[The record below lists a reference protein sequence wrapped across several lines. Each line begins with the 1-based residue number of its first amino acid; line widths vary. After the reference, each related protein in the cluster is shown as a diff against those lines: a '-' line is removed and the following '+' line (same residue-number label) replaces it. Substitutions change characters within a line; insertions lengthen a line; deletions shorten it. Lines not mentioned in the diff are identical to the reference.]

1 MSIVIVGGNER
12 MVCQYEDICKGYG
25 CKAKV
30 FAKEKGAMKKKI
42 GAPDLMILFTGT
54 VSHKMVNCAVEEAKK
69 KYAKEA
75 KERWGDTEAYRESE
89 KKTSGYGE
97 EKWRALNGEMSDIFR
112 EFAECANAGE
122 TPEGSRV
129 AGLVERWRNHIT
141 ENDYECTLEILEGLE
156 KMYVGGRT
164 F

>member
-1 MSIVIVGGNER
+1 MRVGMGYDVHKLTEGRKLILGGVDTVSYTHLDVYKRQGDDMSIVIVGGNER

-69 KYAKEA
+69 KSIPVCRCHTSSASALESIL
-75 KERWGDTEAYRESE
+75 RE
-89 KKTSGYGE
+89 Y
-97 EKWRALNGEMSDIFR
+97 
-112 EFAECANAGE
+112 CA
-122 TPEGSRV
+122 
-129 AGLVERWRNHIT
+129 
-141 ENDYECTLEILEGLE
+141 
-156 KMYVGGRT
+156 
-164 F
+164 

>member
-54 VSHKMVNCAVEEAKK
+54 VSHKMVHCAVAEA
-69 KYAKEA
+69 
-75 KERWGDTEAYRESE
+75 ERKNIIVERSHSSSAS
-89 KKTSGYGE
+89 
-97 EKWRALNGEMSDIFR
+97 ALNG
-112 EFAECANAGE
+112 
-122 TPEGSRV
+122 
-129 AGLVERWRNHIT
+129 
-141 ENDYECTLEILEGLE
+141 ILEQ
-156 KMYVGGRT
+156 YA
-164 F
+164 